1 MTLHASRREFLQGIA
16 AGAALWPP
24 PPTLARAATGAQG
37 AAPATE
43 EAFWEEIRRQ
53 FSFREEAVPMNAANL
68 CPSPRVVA
76 DRVTELTRDVDVDC
90 SSHNRRKFRNLLEQ
104 SRAKVARQLR
114 VTADEIAL
122 VRNTSEANNIINNGL
137 PLEAGDE
144 VVLWD
149 QNHPTNNVAWEVRA
163 ARFGL
168 QVTKVSTPASPTG
181 KDELVGVFER
191 ALTARTRVL
200 ALTHVSNVSGV
211 RLPARE
217 LVEVAQRRGIYVHLD
232 GAQTW
237 GVFDLDLG
245 NIGCDSFTAS
255 AHKWLCG
262 PREVGLLYVRAEHV
276 DTIWPG
282 VVAANWGGQVDPRP
296 EGARKFESLG
306 QRDDAVLAAI
316 GTTVDLHD
324 HIGLARTEA
333 RVADL
338 ATMLK
343 RGLKDAGFDLVTP
356 MAPVLSGG
364 VCIASVDG
372 ENRSKIVNGLYEQHG
387 IAGAGTGG
395 LRLSPHLYNTRAHIE
410 RAIRGAGALRRS
422 I

>member
-16 AGAALWPP
+16 AGATLWPSGV
-24 PPTLARAATGAQG
+24 AAQG
-37 AAPATE
+37 ATPATE
-43 EAFWEEIRRQ
+43 EAFWEEVRRQ
-53 FSFREEAVPMNAANL
+53 FSFREAAVPMNAANL

-90 SSHNRRKFRNLLEQ
+90 SSHNRRKFRDLLEQ
-104 SRAKVARQLR
+104 SRAKVARQLG

-137 PLEAGDE
+137 SLASGDE
-144 VVLWD
+144 VVVWD

-168 QVTKVSTPASPTG
+168 QVTKVSTPTTPTG
-181 KDELVGVFER
+181 KDELVGVFDR

-200 ALTHVSNVSGV
+200 ALTHVSNVSGI

-217 LVEVAQRRGIYVHLD
+217 LVEVAHQRGIYVHLD

-237 GVFDLDLG
+237 GVLDL
-245 NIGCDSFTAS
+245 NLREIGCDSFTAS

-262 PREVGLLYVRAEHV
+262 PREVGLLYVKAEHV

-282 VVAANWGGQVDPRP
+282 VVSANWGGQVEPRP
-296 EGARKFESLG
+296 DGARKFESLG

-343 RGLKDAGFDLVTP
+343 SGLKDAGFDLVTP
-356 MAPVLSGG
+356 MAPALSGG

-372 ENRSKIVNGLYEQHG
+372 ENRSKIVNGLYEEHG

-422 I
+422 